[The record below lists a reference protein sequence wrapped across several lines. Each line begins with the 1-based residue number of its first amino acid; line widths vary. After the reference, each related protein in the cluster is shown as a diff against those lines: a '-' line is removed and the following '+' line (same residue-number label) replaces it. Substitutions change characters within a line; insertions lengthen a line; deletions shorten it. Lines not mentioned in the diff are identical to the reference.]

1 MAESLLRLGAV
12 GEEDAI
18 MAFKAIGAVAI
29 PASTADEVSAALFRL
44 SKDGIPV
51 IFITEAAARMAPE
64 ALSRYEQTLE
74 TAVIPVPGIR
84 GSDGFGAQ
92 QLRANVIK
100 AIGADIITSQK

>member
-1 MAESLLRLGAV
+1 MADGLLRLGAV

-29 PASTADEVSAALFRL
+29 PATTPDEVGTALFRL
-44 SKDGIPV
+44 SKEGVPV

-74 TAVIPVPGIR
+74 TAVIPIPGIK

-100 AIGADIITSQK
+100 AIGADIISSQN